1 MLTFDCPPAVPVAE
15 LLVALYFLGSVP
27 LARCLITEHT
37 TQKAASLTIFVSSVK
52 ELPRKLKLTDG
63 DPARPFAWR

>member
-1 MLTFDCPPAVPVAE
+1 MLTFDGLQASTVAY
-15 LLVALYFLGSVP
+15 LLAALYFLGSVP
-27 LARCLITEHT
+27 LARWLIAELT

-63 DPARPFAWR
+63 DLHKPFA

>member
-1 MLTFDCPPAVPVAE
+1 MLTFDCLPAVPVAE

-27 LARCLITEHT
+27 LARLLITEHT

-52 ELPRKLKLTDG
+52 ELPRKHQLTDG
-63 DPARPFAWR
+63 DLHKPFA